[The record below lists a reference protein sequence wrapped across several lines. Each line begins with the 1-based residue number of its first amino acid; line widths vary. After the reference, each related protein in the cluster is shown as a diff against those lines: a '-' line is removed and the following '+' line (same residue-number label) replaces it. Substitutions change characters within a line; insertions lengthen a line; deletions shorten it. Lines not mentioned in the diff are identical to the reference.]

1 MDDDK
6 KRKLRGVLTV
16 LTVLAAALLL
26 GALVGRGTA
35 AENPTC
41 GYVATPDPGP
51 ESEPA
56 ADGTGSGGLDGD
68 GSGG

>member
-6 KRKLRGVLTV
+6 KRKLRGVLTLLAV
-16 LTVLAAALLL
+16 LLIGV
-26 GALVGRGTA
+26 LVGRGTA

-41 GYVATPDPGP
+41 GYVLTPALDP
-51 ESEPA
+51 EPA

-68 GSGG
+68 GSG